1 MLDSINYRTAATP
14 GQPNSFANNAW
25 ARIVDRAKKQ
35 KWLDQAGW
43 LFLVLTGFFVPL
55 SITATDIFM
64 AATAAFGVISG
75 QFFKNSDILKKNPIV
90 WIALWIVILV
100 VISLIWSDAPWGN
113 RLSAL
118 HKYSKLLYIPLLLCV
133 CKESK
138 WRDRTIAAFLAGVT
152 ITVILS
158 CLKSWTGL
166 HIGKFENPS
175 YIFYTHIETSFL
187 VAFASYLLA
196 LYAWKRKN
204 FRVYCLILIGLFT
217 YQEFFINDGRT
228 GWAAYLIL
236 LLLFAIQMTGWRGA
250 IIGLASVVALSSG
263 AYLFSTKFHS
273 YLNDSVHELQH
284 YNQKKDQPQGS
295 LSTRLNFNNLSWTMA
310 KERPLLGY
318 GAGSFASASQDF
330 SEILGWKVSV
340 TPHNE
345 YFMMMVEFGCVGLFS
360 LLLLFILQW
369 HISFSLGEMQY
380 FAQGLLL
387 VFMVSSIYNAF
398 LYLSVSGHFYVLF
411 TSLFFAQYQY
421 ADNFQWFWQLADR
434 RVRK

>member
-1 MLDSINYRTAATP
+1 MLDSAGHQTE
-14 GQPNSFANNAW
+14 
-25 ARIVDRAKKQ
+25 KQ
-35 KWLDQAGW
+35 KWLDHTSKF
-43 LFLVLTGFFVPL
+43 FLVFTGFFVPL
-55 SITATDIFM
+55 SITATDICM
-64 AATAAFGVISG
+64 AATAALGVICG
-75 QFFKNSDILKKNPIV
+75 RFFRESEILKKNPIV
-90 WIALWIVILV
+90 WIAIWIVFLV
-100 VISLIWSDAPWGN
+100 VISLLWSGAPWSD

-133 CKESK
+133 CKDRQ

-158 CLKSWTGL
+158 CIKAWTGW
-166 HIGKFENPS
+166 HIGKYENPS

-196 LYAWKRKN
+196 LYTWKKKQYRI
-204 FRVYCLILIGLFT
+204 FCLILIGLFT

-236 LLLFAIQMTGWRGA
+236 LLLFAVQMTGWRGA
-250 IIGLASVVALSSG
+250 ILGLASITVMCAGS
-263 AYLFSTKFHS
+263 YLFSTQFHH
-273 YLNDSVHELQH
+273 YINDSVHDLQY
-284 YNQKKDQPQGS
+284 YNQNKTQPQGS
-295 LSTRLNFNNLSWTMA
+295 LGTRLNFNTLSWTMT
-310 KERPLLGY
+310 KERPVLGY
-318 GAGSFASASQDF
+318 GAGSFTSASQEFRDVP
-330 SEILGWKVSV
+330 GWKQSV

-360 LLLLFILQW
+360 LLLLFSLQW
-369 HISFSLGEMQY
+369 RISFSLGEMQY

-411 TSLFFAQYQY
+411 TSLFFAQYRY
-421 ADNFQWFWQLADR
+421 ADNFQWLWQLADW